1 MWAVQPYLTLG
12 AEYAYGRRMNEDGS
26 DLDNH
31 RVAVGVQV
39 F

>member
-1 MWAVQPYLTLG
+1 MPFLAGGV
-12 AEYAYGRRMNEDGS
+12 EYAYGRLWLKDGS
-26 DLDNH
+26 DRDDH

>member
-1 MWAVQPYLTLG
+1 MPFLTG
-12 AEYAYGRRMNEDGS
+12 GVEYAYGRQGLKDSFDRED
-26 DLDNH
+26 H